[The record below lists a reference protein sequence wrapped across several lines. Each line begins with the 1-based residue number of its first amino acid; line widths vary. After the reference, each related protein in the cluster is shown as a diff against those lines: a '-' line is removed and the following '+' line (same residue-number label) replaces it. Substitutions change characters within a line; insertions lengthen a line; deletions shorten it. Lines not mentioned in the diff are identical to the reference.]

1 VTTPTAPTKEQ
12 RERSVDRALERTTAA
27 FVIRRPLDRATLG
40 AALGAGL
47 VAGAITAYL
56 AAIWGARAPL
66 DPLDPTDRRPGRR
79 G

>member
-1 VTTPTAPTKEQ
+1 VTTPKAPTKEQ
-12 RERSVDRALERTTAA
+12 RERSADRALERSAAA
-27 FVIRRPLDRATLG
+27 FVIRRPLDRAALG

-56 AAIWGARAPL
+56 AAIWAARE
-66 DPLDPTDRRPGRR
+66 PLDPTDRGPGRR